1 MGGGDY
7 GGMTLIHF
15 RALLQWTED
24 RKQMGREGKHKGEK
38 ERGVGVRERERESVI
53 ITVSVSSSS

>member
-38 ERGVGVRERERESVI
+38 
-53 ITVSVSSSS
+53 